1 MKRFASIMLAIVMSI
16 IGGST
21 VSAYAISIRGLEGE
35 YDIRIT
41 ASPITYEDGIIFA
54 GKYSDAQPT
63 DNTVKAMI
71 WQIDE
76 NGNIVWSYEC
86 GEDGTKN
93 TISKLHINQ
102 DGEVLAY
109 LTVVDQS
116 MSIEQYILR
125 FEDERLTDSVSLP
138 KESYLISFVDDGMLL
153 QEHRGSS
160 AAENVSMQDEW
171 NLTYFDGQFNRSWAC
186 ELDGD
191 ITFAGATELSD
202 RYVVYGSIEN
212 QDGTFYQYIMCIDND
227 GNCIWSNKKQYESG
241 RYFAAT
247 EGAQG
252 DVIVVGGQY
261 SAQNNSGL
269 SVADIACYSGN
280 GVLKWEKSEIVGERG
295 FLYQDIV
302 HVSDGYVVVGAN
314 GLMQQT
320 VSMTYYDFFG
330 NVVIRWDEPLNQGF
344 NYVDYLRLLEHDGE
358 VYVTVA
364 SEYSVDNIGLPERL
378 IYRTQIKKMNG
389 FECQ

>member
-1 MKRFASIMLAIVMSI
+1 MKRFASIMLAIVLSI
-16 IGGST
+16 IGGPT
-21 VSAYAISIRGLEGE
+21 VSAHAISIRGLEGE

-54 GKYSDAQPT
+54 GKYTDAQPT
-63 DNTVKAMI
+63 DHTVKAMI

-86 GEDGTKN
+86 GDDGTKN
-93 TISKLHINQ
+93 TISKLYINQ
-102 DGEVLAY
+102 DGDLLAY

-116 MSIEQYILR
+116 MSIEQYILK
-125 FEDERLTDSVSLP
+125 FKEERLTDSVNLP
-138 KESYLISFVDDGMLL
+138 KDSHLISFVDDGMLL
-153 QEHRGSS
+153 QEYHGSS

-171 NLTYFDGQFNRSWAC
+171 NLTYYDAQFNKSWAYGL
-186 ELDGD
+186 EGD

-212 QDGTFYQYIMCIDND
+212 QDGTFYQYIMCIDNG

-241 RYFAAT
+241 RYLAAT
-247 EGAQG
+247 ESAQG

-302 HVSDGYVVVGAN
+302 HIPEGYVVVGAN
-314 GLMQQT
+314 GLMRQT
-320 VSMTYYDFFG
+320 VNLTYYDLLG
-330 NVVIRWDEPLNQGF
+330 NIVDRWDEPLNQGF
-344 NYVDYLRLLEHDGE
+344 SYVDYLRLLEHDGD
-358 VYVTVA
+358 VYVAVA
-364 SEYSVDNIGLPERL
+364 SEYNVDSVGIPERF
-378 IYRTQIKKMNG
+378 IYRTQIKHVK
-389 FECQ
+389 